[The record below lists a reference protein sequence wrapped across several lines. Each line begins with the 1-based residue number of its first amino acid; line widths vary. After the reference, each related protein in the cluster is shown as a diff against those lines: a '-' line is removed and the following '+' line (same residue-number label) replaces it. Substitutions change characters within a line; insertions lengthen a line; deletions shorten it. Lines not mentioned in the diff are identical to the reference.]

1 MPIHREQR
9 QLLRLLQMRKEQITM
24 KRLILAILTVSV
36 PLAGCMNRQESKMIP
51 ANDSC
56 FHIISMNPD
65 DIPSG
70 LQFFNLSEIADT
82 VEYIPLQTSTEAMV
96 GEVEKMIVH
105 KEKIYIWDQLS
116 ESVFCFDTSGN
127 YLFRI
132 SAHGQG
138 PGEYLRTQDF
148 ALNLENDHI
157 CIFSDVD
164 QAIFEYDTHGKFV
177 KEIPSTYIL
186 QSFALRGNIL
196 YEYTGRFANEYPDTD
211 GKYQFRFN
219 VIKDGQSISHQLPYI
234 HKEEL
239 YEIPMSTHNF
249 TTYKDTLL
257 LSESLSP
264 LIYTVAKDGTLTPRY
279 RIEFTTNKYNPS
291 FEDEHI
297 DIKRMRLEE
306 KEGNLTKLGSAL
318 FENDRY
324 IFFNYTRGLVGTAY
338 VNKRDNSVHN
348 IGFFT
353 YSGRTRRIANEELK
367 PSVLSQSETPVARNR
382 RTKQSGYCTN
392 PIKVNRT

>member
-1 MPIHREQR
+1 
-9 QLLRLLQMRKEQITM
+9 M

-353 YSGRTRRIANEELK
+353 MDDYHENPLALNIRYMDENYLYIVEEPGALLMK
-367 PSVLSQSETPVARNR
+367 NSSHLSQSETPVARNR